1 MPSALDFLFEIFFHK
16 LSWEIFIAFDKRR
29 MRCENRRGPD
39 HCAGFRKRKLLLEH
53 QLLEAAENQKCG
65 MAFIEMIHL
74 WLYTKKRKR
83 T

>member
-1 MPSALDFLFEIFFHK
+1 MPSAFDFLFEIFFHK

-39 HCAGFRKRKLLLEH
+39 DRPGLGKRKLLLEH
-53 QLLEAAENQKCG
+53 KLLEPAENQKCR

-74 WLYTKKRKR
+74 WLYTKKRKG